1 MTAPPDRRESW
12 SDRFRSDLGRSA
24 IQMVAGILAATLA
37 YVALVV
43 ATLSWCIPDSC
54 EQNPVGILVG
64 TLVFGAA
71 AAGALRWLSLG
82 RLRWSRAAFVGAV
95 VALVL
100 AGYEAFEHF
109 VL

>member
-1 MTAPPDRRESW
+1 MTAPPDRRPTWAE
-12 SDRFRSDLGRSA
+12 RFRSDLGRSV
-24 IQMVAGILAATLA
+24 IQLVAGILAATLA

-43 ATLSWCIPDSC
+43 STLSWCIPDSC
-54 EQNPVGILVG
+54 EQNPTGILIG
-64 TLVFGAA
+64 TVVFAAA

-82 RLRWSRAAFVGAV
+82 RLRWSRAALVGGV

-100 AGYEAFEHF
+100 AAYEAFEYS

>member
-1 MTAPPDRRESW
+1 MTDPPTRSDGW
-12 SDRFRSDLGRSA
+12 ADRFRSDLGRSV
-24 IQMVAGILAATLA
+24 IQLVAGILAATLA

-43 ATLSWCIPDSC
+43 STLSWCIPDSC
-54 EQNPVGILVG
+54 ERSPVGIVAG
-64 TLVFGAA
+64 TVTFGVA

-82 RLRWSRAAFVGAV
+82 RLRWSHAAFVGVA

-100 AGYEAFEHF
+100 AGYEAVDQL